1 MTPAF
6 VLMYHRICQRNR
18 ESAPW
23 FARGTAVSPEAF
35 ARQVEWLVTRFD
47 VRDVPGVLDSPSRPT
62 VAITFDDGYADVLHH
77 ALPVCEKFG
86 IVGTTFVSSGPLRT
100 GLPLWFDAF
109 YAAAA
114 APEANAEGWF
124 ARHGHSRPRTPVEWA
139 NGPAKS
145 WLGGRG
151 RERAALVAELAQLCP
166 ERIVSYMSVADLRQI
181 LMRGWTIG
189 GHGAEHHRLTELDD
203 RHIARELEESAAL
216 LDSVGARPRVFAYPD
231 GANDERVAGFVKR
244 AGFEIACTVQPGSVE
259 PGADRFQVPRL
270 FARGEDHV
278 PHPMLRA
285 WC

>member
-6 VLMYHRICQRNR
+6 VLMYHRVCQRTR
-18 ESAPW
+18 ESEPW

-35 ARQVEWLVTRFD
+35 ARQVEWLVTRFA
-47 VRDVPGVLDSPSRPT
+47 VRDVPGVLDAPSRPT

-114 APEANAEGWF
+114 APEAGVEAWF
-124 ARHGHSRPRTPVEWA
+124 VRHGHSRPRGPAEWA
-139 NGPAKS
+139 NGPVKS
-145 WLGGRG
+145 WLASRG
-151 RERAALVAELAQLCP
+151 SERAALVAELAQICSGK
-166 ERIVSYMSVADLRQI
+166 IVSYLSVADLRE
-181 LMRGWTIG
+181 LLALGWAIG
-189 GHGAEHHRLTELDD
+189 GHGVEHHRLTELDD
-203 RHIARELEESAAL
+203 GQVAHELQGSASL

-231 GANDERVAGFVKR
+231 GAHDDRVAGFVKE
-244 AGFEIACTVQPGSVE
+244 AGFEVACTVQPGSVE
-259 PGADRFQVPRL
+259 PGADRFRVPRL
-270 FARGEDHV
+270 FARGEDQI

-285 WC
+285 WS

>member
-6 VLMYHRICQRNR
+6 VLMYHRVCQRTR
-18 ESAPW
+18 ESEPW

-35 ARQVEWLVTRFD
+35 ARQVEWLVTRFA
-47 VRDVPGVLDSPSRPT
+47 VRDVFAVLDAPLRPT

-86 IVGTTFVSSGPLRT
+86 IVGTTFVSAGPLLA

-114 APEANAEGWF
+114 APEAGVEAWF
-124 ARHGHSRPRTPVEWA
+124 TRHGQSRPRTPAEWA

-145 WLGGRG
+145 WLACRG
-151 RERAALVAELAQLCP
+151 PERAGLVAELVQLCP
-166 ERIVSYMSVADLRQI
+166 GKIVSYLSVADLRR
-181 LMRGWTIG
+181 LLALGWTIG
-189 GHGAEHHRLTELDD
+189 GHGVEHHRLTELDNCQVV
-203 RHIARELEESAAL
+203 RELAESAAL

-231 GANDERVAGFVKR
+231 GARDDRVAGFVKR
-244 AGFEIACTVQPGSVE
+244 AGFEIAFTVQPGSVE
-259 PGADRFQVPRL
+259 PGADRLRLPRL

-278 PHPMLRA
+278 PHPVLRA
-285 WC
+285 WS